1 MSNWLPFKRA
11 ALYNSRAFKALCR
24 SGQLAER
31 SGDASMSVSKPQ
43 PLVDINPAKLQLR
56 WQCRVWGAIFLIA
69 YALVG
74 SHAALSALAGAG
86 IAVLGQ
92 AYFVLRAF
100 SHAGATSAQQIV
112 KGFYRGEAGKFMLT
126 ALLFATVFI
135 AFKQVDVRWLFAS
148 FVLEQLVAWVVP
160 LTTRATQP

>member
-1 MSNWLPFKRA
+1 
-11 ALYNSRAFKALCR
+11 
-24 SGQLAER
+24 
-31 SGDASMSVSKPQ
+31 MSVSKPQ

-69 YALVG
+69 YALAG

-100 SHAGATSAQQIV
+100 SHAGAASAQQIV
-112 KGFYRGEAGKFMLT
+112 KGFYRGEAGKFVLT
-126 ALLFATVFI
+126 ALLFASVFI
-135 AFKQVDVRWLFAS
+135 GFKEVDVRWLFAS